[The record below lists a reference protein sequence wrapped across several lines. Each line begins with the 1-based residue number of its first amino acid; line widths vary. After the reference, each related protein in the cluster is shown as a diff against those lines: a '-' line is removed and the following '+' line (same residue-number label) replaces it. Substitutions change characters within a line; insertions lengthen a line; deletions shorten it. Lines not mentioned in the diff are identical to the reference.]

1 MPDPIVAALRSHESA
16 LIALRRDIHAHPET
30 AYEEVRTAAIV
41 AAELRALGL
50 DVAEGIGRTGVVG
63 TLAGTRPG
71 QRAIGL
77 RADMDALHIQE
88 TTGAP
93 YASTVPGKMHACG
106 HDGHTTML
114 LGAARYLA
122 ANRDFAGTVQFIFQ
136 PAEEGLAGA
145 RAMIE
150 DGLFDRFPVDS
161 VYGLHAMPFLP
172 EGHFAIRP
180 GMIMASSDSW
190 TVRFHG
196 TGGHGAA
203 PQTGTDPSVPLA
215 HFMLGLQ
222 TIVGRNLSGL
232 DSAVISVGHVTGG
245 LWGSP
250 NIIPS
255 EFVVRGTARS
265 YTNEVRDTLERRIAA
280 LAQGLAASHECTAVV
295 EYDRRYPPTYNH
307 PTQTGIAAD
316 AAAETVGSGRVER
329 NTAPL
334 MGSEDFSYMLE
345 EKQGAYIMLGT
356 GGAHAVHTP
365 LYDFNDRV
373 ILTGAA
379 YWVRLVL
386 RELSSA

>member
-1 MPDPIVAALRSHESA
+1 MTDPIVAALRPDEAH
-16 LIALRRDIHAHPET
+16 LIAIRRDIHAHPET
-30 AYEEVRTAAIV
+30 AYEEVRTAALV

-50 DVAEGIGRTGVVG
+50 AVEEGIGRTGVLG
-63 TLAGTRPG
+63 TLTGTRPG
-71 QRAIGL
+71 QRVIGL

-88 TTGAP
+88 TTGAD

-122 ANRDFAGTVQFIFQ
+122 RNRDFAGTVQFIFQ

-150 DGLFDRFPVDS
+150 DGLFARFPVDS

-190 TVRFHG
+190 TVRFQG

-250 NIIPS
+250 NIIPA
-255 EFVVRGTARS
+255 EFIVRGTARS
-265 YTNEVRDTLERRIAA
+265 YTSEVRDTLERRITS
-280 LAQGLAASHECTAVV
+280 LAQGLAAAHECAAVV

-307 PTQTGIAAD
+307 PAQTEIAAD

-334 MGSEDFSYMLE
+334 MGSEDFS
-345 EKQGAYIMLGT
+345 
-356 GGAHAVHTP
+356 
-365 LYDFNDRV
+365 
-373 ILTGAA
+373 
-379 YWVRLVL
+379 
-386 RELSSA
+386 